1 MNNMT
6 FKKTLPWLTRVLSIV
21 GVIALVWWVAQ
32 FFTSPRPSLMEAT
45 STAFYDSAVGVEDL
59 SFSMEKSISPAGE
72 LLRDEVLAAEI
83 DQKIIKTG
91 DLSLIVLDV
100 EESSAAVK
108 TLAEEKGG
116 YVQSSSVREHE
127 DGTLSGYVI
136 IRVPADQFDA
146 SVAALKEQALVV
158 EEESVSSED
167 VTEQYIDLAARLKN
181 AQAQEERYVEILN
194 VATTVEEILQIENAL
209 ATVRGYIESLTGQIQ
224 YLDSL
229 TNFSTIT
236 VNLDEEPVITVGG
249 KVFRPGTT
257 VKQAA
262 QAVVS
267 LAQWL
272 VEVVIWVVVLG
283 VGIGVPLALVI
294 WMVWKGLQRLRKK

>member
-1 MNNMT
+1 MT